1 MAFNVPNMFGQ
12 VGFFTPTAPRST
24 MAVIS
29 LEREFD
35 APPEVVRP
43 MMEDVERFMAAGGFD
58 EARVDG
64 DTLTLINRLGFA
76 TIQLTLEVVDDPDAV
91 VAYRQHEGIFDAM
104 ETRYTL
110 EPANGGSRVTATTEF
125 TLGGIPGTVLDSTII
140 KRQRTR
146 EIKGQFDYLEAALD
160 DA

>member
-1 MAFNVPNMFGQ
+1 
-12 VGFFTPTAPRST
+12 

-29 LEREFD
+29 LERMIE

-43 MMEDVERFMAAGGFD
+43 LMEDVERFMAAGGFD

-64 DTLTLINRLGFA
+64 DTLTLVNRLGFA
-76 TIQLTLEVVDDPDAV
+76 RIQLTLEVVDDPEAV
-91 VAYRQHEGIFDAM
+91 VAYRQREGIFDSM

-110 EPANGGSRVTATTEF
+110 EATEGGSLVTAETEF
-125 TLGGIPGTVLDSTII
+125 TLGGIPGSVLDSTII

-146 EIKGQFDYLEAALD
+146 EIKGQFDYLDGEIATA
-160 DA
+160 